1 MNKEQK
7 IEEIKKQLS
16 GQLEEAE
23 RRMLTELLEKLEGSS
38 SQVQTALP
46 PSWEDDMVKLA
57 TLIQASGGMD
67 DDEVRR
73 IAERV
78 FASSQIA
85 FGQLSP
91 EIVDYIDKS
100 RTTTIQMIGV
110 TTPEGFTETEIKL
123 KGTKSNLYYVV
134 ICDALAGNNVYLY
147 GSAGTGKSFMA
158 KQIASFFE
166 YKLITINCNQFTS
179 PLEIIG
185 GQTIEGY
192 QEGKLTQA
200 WGNLNLGINP
210 ATGKEYLGAVLLIDE
225 LPKLDP
231 NTAGVLNDA
240 LSKMK
245 DPDDVKDGK
254 VVPKIIYNGKN
265 QAIAKKNLFIMG
277 TGNTLLLRPDPTYT
291 ANFSQDASLQD
302 RFAGSTYKVY
312 YNYEIEYNDILTLR
326 NKQLGTDEKVY
337 PEINFAFLFNF
348 LISLRVAIDK
358 LNYNNEAFISAR
370 IMANLRDTYLRYR
383 INQMSPNPP
392 PVSKTLKD
400 GILSFLGLFTDTQKT
415 NIYNEVPIA
424 DFLDNVLPE
433 IDTRDLEELST
444 AQEKKEASEIVKK
457 YMETYGNKLF

>member
-1 MNKEQK
+1 MNKEQR
-7 IEEIKKQLS
+7 IEEIKKKLAQVTDD
-16 GQLEEAE
+16 AE
-23 RRMLTELLEKLEGSS
+23 RKSLTELLAKWEGGTSPSQSATPSS
-38 SQVQTALP
+38 VDQIVQ
-46 PSWEDDMVKLA
+46 LA

-67 DDEVRR
+67 DDDVRQ

-78 FASSQIA
+78 FASSQISY
-85 FGQLSP
+85 GQLSP
-91 EIVDYIDKS
+91 EIIDFIDKS

-110 TTPEGFTETEIKL
+110 TTPEGITETTAKSQ
-123 KGTKSNLYYVV
+123 GTKSNLYWVV

-147 GSAGTGKSFMA
+147 GSAGTGKSYMA
-158 KQIASFFE
+158 KQIASHFQ

-200 WGNLNLGINP
+200 WGNLDLGKNP

-240 LSKMK
+240 LSKVK
-245 DPDDVKDGK
+245 DPEEVKDGQ
-254 VVPKIIYNGKN
+254 VIPKIIFNGKN
-265 QAIAKKNLFIMG
+265 EPVAKKNIFIMG

-302 RFAGSTYKVY
+302 RFAGSTYRVY

-326 NKQLGTDEKVY
+326 NKELGGSGVVY
-337 PEINFAFLFNF
+337 QEINFAFLFNF
-348 LISLRVAIDK
+348 LISLRQGIDS

-370 IMANLRDTYLRYR
+370 IMANLRDTYLRWR

-400 GILSFLGLFTDTQKT
+400 GILSFLGLFTDVQLT
-415 NIYNEVPIA
+415 NLKARVEIDKFLNEV
-424 DFLDNVLPE
+424 LPD
-433 IDTRDLEELST
+433 IDTRPLDELST
-444 AQEKKEASEIVKK
+444 PSEKKQANDIVKK
-457 YMETYGNKLF
+457 YMEEYGNKLF

>member
-1 MNKEQK
+1 MNKEQR
-7 IEEIKKQLS
+7 IEEIKKTLAQTTDET
-16 GQLEEAE
+16 Q
-23 RRMLTELLEKLEGSS
+23 RRSLTELLAKYEGGTSP
-38 SQVQTALP
+38 SQSATGGSVDQMLQ
-46 PSWEDDMVKLA
+46 LA
-57 TLIQASGGMD
+57 TLIQTSGGMD
-67 DDEVRR
+67 DDDVRQ

-85 FGQLSP
+85 YGQLSP
-91 EIVDYIDKS
+91 EIIDFIDKS

-110 TTPEGFTETEIKL
+110 TTPEGITETTK
-123 KGTKSNLYYVV
+123 KSQGTKSNLYWVV

-147 GSAGTGKSFMA
+147 GSAGTGKSYMA
-158 KQIASFFE
+158 KQIASHFQ

-200 WGNLNLGINP
+200 WGNLDLGINP
-210 ATGKEYLGAVLLIDE
+210 ATDKEYLGAVLLIDE

-240 LSKMK
+240 LSKVK
-245 DPDDVKDGK
+245 DPVEVKDGK
-254 VVPKIIYNGKN
+254 VIPKIIFNGKN
-265 QAIAKKNLFIMG
+265 EPVAQKNIFIMG

-302 RFAGSTYKVY
+302 RFAGSTYRVY

-326 NKQLGTDEKVY
+326 NKQLGDSGQVY
-337 PEINFAFLFNF
+337 QEINFAFLFNF
-348 LISLRVAIDK
+348 LILLRKQIDE

-370 IMANLRDTYLRYR
+370 IMANLRDTYLRWR

-400 GILSFLGLFTDTQKT
+400 GLLSFLGLFTDTQLRNLKAK
-415 NIYNEVPIA
+415 VPI
-424 DFLDNVLPE
+424 DKFLDETLPE
-433 IDTRDLEELST
+433 VDTRPLDELST
-444 AQEKKEASEIVKK
+444 PSEKNQAKDIVKD
-457 YMETYGNKLF
+457 YMKEYGNKLF